1 MTDHIPDPAPDTEPD
16 PRALALALLAEAG
29 AAANAETDP
38 EAALHAI
45 VSRYVAALGDRS
57 AHLRPGALRGDERQF
72 MVAGA
77 FLVTPD
83 DGWHMLVGNS
93 GFPPEQ
99 RRLMVPIDAGHP
111 GRVRASRQPLLL
123 ENTDDH
129 GSFRQYLKTA
139 RMGSSIYAPMLWEG
153 RFLGQIVLAAQAR
166 WTLRP
171 ADLAVMTALAP
182 LAAAVWVAKGGP
194 GWLQTAYPPADGW
207 RAAP

>member
-1 MTDHIPDPAPDTEPD
+1 MTDLSTDPSLA
-16 PRALALALLAEAG
+16 ALSLLTEAG
-29 AAANAETDP
+29 TAAAAETDP

-45 VSRYVAALGDRS
+45 VSRYVSVLGDRS
-57 AHLRPGALRGDERQF
+57 AHLRPGALLGDERQF

-77 FLVTPD
+77 FVVTPD
-83 DGWHMLVGNS
+83 ESWHMLVGNS

-111 GRVRASRQPLLL
+111 GRVRASREALLL

-129 GSFRQYLKTA
+129 GSFRQYLNTA

-171 ADLAVMTALAP
+171 ADLAVMMALAP
-182 LAAAVWVAKGGP
+182 LAAAIWIAKGGP
-194 GWLQTAYPPADGW
+194 RWLEGSYPPADGW